1 MGWNQTMIAALV
13 LEFILL
19 YCWHYVDAKAEK
31 RFVYNACALVFLMQL
46 AVTSVYLAWRYLP

>member
-1 MGWNQTMIAALV
+1 MIAALV